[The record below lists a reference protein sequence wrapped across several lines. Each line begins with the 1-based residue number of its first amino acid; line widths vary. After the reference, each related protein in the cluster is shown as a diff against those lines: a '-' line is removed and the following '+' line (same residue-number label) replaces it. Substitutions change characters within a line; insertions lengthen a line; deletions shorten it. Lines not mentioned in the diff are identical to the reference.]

1 MNKPSLSEPALRRI
15 KAVRLEA
22 GADLLN
28 GLDAFWRGIGMSTK
42 ALKEHDPSEL
52 MPFFERYAEKLFEAE
67 SREWLACFTD
77 PEAYTAH
84 VAMLRMAV
92 ADRICPAQTVI
103 PDDFRATDWKDLYR
117 IVKARA
123 AESGRKSALGEFG
136 QISGDWENYLD
147 HSFSRRFLKGK
158 ITTMTPD
165 RDPAVRNFRAL
176 FWLKYL
182 FHLRLFT
189 TRRVFHHRLCLHLS
203 VSLKFWEGQAYR
215 QMADTVAPPASEGL
229 PALPETADL
238 VAGSGVAAP
247 TAPRKRG
254 PKPDHDTAV
263 RVADVVARIAA
274 DGDWRSNLDDI
285 CDALDEEHIPVP
297 RTWRRNRECTQWS
310 LCNDRDLIVKAI
322 GYRLSQARSRKK
334 DTPETLS

>member
-1 MNKPSLSEPALRRI
+1 MTTEDLIQAQNGSPRVSELLRRYDCGPI
-15 KAVRLEA
+15 PFSGTE
-22 GADLLN
+22 N
-28 GLDAFWRGIGMSTK
+28 
-42 ALKEHDPSEL
+42 ALYERHLVFDRAIDPKVATAR
-52 MPFFERYAEKLFEAE
+52 ERFEAFAH
-67 SREWLACFTD
+67 SVRDILAQRWVLTKRTYEKENAKRIYYLSMEFLIGRSSVNNVTNLLLD
-77 PEAYTAH
+77 PL
-84 VAMLRMAV
+84 V
-92 ADRICPAQTVI
+92 Q
-103 PDDFRATDWKDLYR
+103 
-117 IVKARA
+117 
-123 AESGRKSALGEFG
+123 
-136 QISGDWENYLD
+136 
-147 HSFSRRFLKGK
+147 
-158 ITTMTPD
+158 
-165 RDPAVRNFRAL
+165 
-176 FWLKYL
+176 
-182 FHLRLFT
+182 HLRLFT

-322 GYRLSQARSRKK
+322 GYRLGQARSRKK